1 MLGPAPNQQLQACRH
16 LSLWNRRSPEAIDPA
31 RSIDLLEEVVITA
44 SLSPAGAASVDDDEE
59 MANVASNREEL
70 EDSFM
75 IKGCSGK

>member
-1 MLGPAPNQQLQACRH
+1 
-16 LSLWNRRSPEAIDPA
+16 LSLWNRRSPEAINPA
-31 RSIDLLEEVVITA
+31 RWPIALLEEVVITA